1 MQDLWGVLL
10 IGLGGLLAGGALS
23 TWKQQRVL
31 SVVLGVCALMAVAS
45 GVLRLGYFGG

>member
-10 IGLGGLLAGGALS
+10 IGLGGLLAGGAIA
-23 TWKQQRVL
+23 TWKQQRAL
-31 SVVLGVCALMAVAS
+31 SVALGVCTVLAVAS